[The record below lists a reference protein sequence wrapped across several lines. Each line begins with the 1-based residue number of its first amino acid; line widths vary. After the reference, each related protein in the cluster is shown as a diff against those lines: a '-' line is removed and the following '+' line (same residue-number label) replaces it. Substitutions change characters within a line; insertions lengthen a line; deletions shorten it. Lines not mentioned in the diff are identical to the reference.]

1 MYCGELTTVYTAQV
15 DRLEKQLR
23 ALQSE
28 VLQRTEDVMQLD
40 QELAEKQTALQH
52 SQSRISQL
60 EHSEAALKDNVSGSG
75 ICGGL

>member
-1 MYCGELTTVYTAQV
+1 MGELTTVYAVQV

-52 SQSRISQL
+52 CQSRISQL
-60 EHSEAALKDNVSGSG
+60 EHSEAALKDNVSGSV
-75 ICGGL
+75 IRGGL